1 MKENIERFNRKIEN
15 KDKNKQS
22 KEWEPKLDKKTNE
35 IKCWGIKLKKIKQ
48 IKKRI
53 KKAIKK
59 IRSKSGEKKRNERK
73 CWEEKL
79 KGKKTKKKI
88 KK

>member
-22 KEWEPKLDKKTNE
+22 KEWEPKLNKKTNE

-59 IRSKSGEKKRNERK
+59 NKK
-73 CWEEKL
+73 
-79 KGKKTKKKI
+79 
-88 KK
+88 